1 MASKRDVIHLDRLS
15 QMPLHVLP
23 VNVTMPAGPVVA
35 EEVERGM
42 MPADQFPAYWEWMG
56 RVDKLRDQLSDC

>member
-23 VNVTMPAGPVVA
+23 VNVTMPF
-35 EEVERGM
+35 RG
-42 MPADQFPAYWEWMG
+42 ALE
-56 RVDKLRDQLSDC
+56 